1 MIVMR
6 LQRKLWKST
15 IFFKQVINMT
25 DPIHYLSKILGL
37 TGVNILISSFCDDGE
52 RYTRNHEYVKVG
64 S

>member
-1 MIVMR
+1 
-6 LQRKLWKST
+6 
-15 IFFKQVINMT
+15 MT

-37 TGVNILISSFCDDGE
+37 TGVHILISSFSDDGE